1 MKNIFVKPNEQSKA
15 SFNSAMA
22 RKGRTKSNI
31 FTLSLLLVV
40 VMAVSCSGMRK
51 FDRVEATSVERYNI
65 VYRDNKCGLYDIQA
79 DSLVTAIKYDALRYG
94 RTASEGG
101 YEFTIWVGEM
111 EDYEGMISIESTTNE
126 PMEITFPKRGDS
138 VEE

>member
-1 MKNIFVKPNEQSKA
+1 MKTFS
-15 SFNSAMA
+15 
-22 RKGRTKSNI
+22 
-31 FTLSLLLVV
+31 TLVLLL
-40 VMAVSCSGMRK
+40 AVLVTSCSGMRK
-51 FDRVEATSVERYNI
+51 FDKVETTMVDRYKI
-65 VYRDNKCGLYDIQA
+65 VYKNNKCGLYDIQA

-126 PMEITFPKRGDS
+126 PMEIMFPKQS
-138 VEE
+138 EVH